1 LENVRVEWA
10 KQPKPSTVTRR
21 TGNPARIE
29 DEGGRGFMPIS
40 NNRDRTKVISMEQ
53 PGVEQGPREIL
64 QRVYLALQEKGYNP
78 VAQIAGYLLCGD
90 PVYITTHRDAR
101 TLIRQLNL
109 QEVMEELVRYYIEG
123 R

>member
-1 LENVRVEWA
+1 
-10 KQPKPSTVTRR
+10 
-21 TGNPARIE
+21 
-29 DEGGRGFMPIS
+29 MPIF
-40 NNRDRTKVISMEQ
+40 NNRDKTKVIAVDQPDTQ
-53 PGVEQGPREIL
+53 PGSRDVL

-90 PVYITTHRDAR
+90 PVYITAHGDAR

>member
-1 LENVRVEWA
+1 
-10 KQPKPSTVTRR
+10 
-21 TGNPARIE
+21 
-29 DEGGRGFMPIS
+29 MPIS
-40 NNRDRTKVISMEQ
+40 DNRDKTKIISMQE
-53 PGVEQGPREIL
+53 PGAEAGPREIL
-64 QRVYLALQEKGYNP
+64 QRVYLALEEKGYNP

-90 PVYITTHRDAR
+90 PVYITTHQDAR

>member
-1 LENVRVEWA
+1 
-10 KQPKPSTVTRR
+10 
-21 TGNPARIE
+21 
-29 DEGGRGFMPIS
+29 MPIF
-40 NNRDRTKVISMEQ
+40 NNRDKTKVIAIGEPDGEPTS
-53 PGVEQGPREIL
+53 RDIL
-64 QRVYLALQEKGYNP
+64 QRVYFALQEKGYNP

-90 PVYITTHRDAR
+90 PVYITAHGDAR

>member
-1 LENVRVEWA
+1 
-10 KQPKPSTVTRR
+10 
-21 TGNPARIE
+21 
-29 DEGGRGFMPIS
+29 MPIF
-40 NNRDRTKVISMEQ
+40 NNRDKTKVISIGE
-53 PGVEQGPREIL
+53 PDAEPTSRDIL

-90 PVYITTHRDAR
+90 PVYITAHGDAR